1 MIKTCQAPD
10 SSHVALSSFYV
21 LPSTS
26 LPTPLWRAIALLDCY
41 FMYYCRRQGERIKV
55 SRVSLF
61 FSPHLTCYVPPVM
74 QYLAGRSLGWTT
86 LHFSLQLFQ
95 LMRVVSWYQ
104 CLTKCWRYMQRERK
118 RRGLMRP
125 PSAPRGQRGSWWAV
139 ETMDNSDPRPSLNLI
154 SPLRTGPLSCP
165 IFNNHCPLSRRPS
178 QFDQRTQQNASSLDF
193 CIGMLYCR
201 VRIFLSVCIWN
212 PFQCSIIVWKND
224 RRNSGGTLQKKE
236 TKRRQTES

>member
-1 MIKTCQAPD
+1 MGGGEGGGYPHHGKKPW
-10 SSHVALSSFYV
+10 LGF
-21 LPSTS
+21 LNPS
-26 LPTPLWRAIALLDCY
+26 L
-41 FMYYCRRQGERIKV
+41 
-55 SRVSLF
+55 
-61 FSPHLTCYVPPVM
+61 
-74 QYLAGRSLGWTT
+74 
-86 LHFSLQLFQ
+86 
-95 LMRVVSWYQ
+95 SWYQ

-201 VRIFLSVCIWN
+201 VRISAFGIIFNVQWLCEKMTRKTLEVCSKKRK
-212 PFQCSIIVWKND
+212 PRED
-224 RRNSGGTLQKKE
+224 RQNHRYHRYHQYHGYHM
-236 TKRRQTES
+236 